1 MKSPFVLRSTET
13 VSRGATSYKPEFF
26 YAPSLTRTIILVK
39 ENMSQLMKNSGYDD
53 A

>member
-1 MKSPFVLRSTET
+1 MLGPI
-13 VSRGATSYKPEFF
+13 ATRNQTLEEAVYVITRFF

-39 ENMSQLMKNSGYDD
+39 ENMSQPMKNSGDDD